1 MFTIYQVYILS
12 YQTNCLELNVVN
24 WQATFV
30 DNRCGLQKL
39 QSKICYIEVSLF
51 LPLCHFVLILRFCY
65 LLLIFLFSLLP
76 LGIFSYFD
84 NLHIL
89 TVFNL
94 CLCSLNCIWKT
105 IAVFNF
111 CSNKYLYMYTY
122 FWGKKFH
129 KTRCTPT
136 EQYPLFYQYLLLK
149 ISKITKKSA
158 HYLLVVTE
166 DTNTCLYS
174 KPHAKKP

>member
-1 MFTIYQVYILS
+1 MDYRNYNQKSVTLKSLYFCLS
-12 YQTNCLELNVVN
+12 
-24 WQATFV
+24 A
-30 DNRCGLQKL
+30 
-39 QSKICYIEVSLF
+39 ILF
-51 LPLCHFVLILRFCY
+51 LFYDFVTCCWFFSFLCYCCF
-65 LLLIFLFSLLP
+65 

-174 KPHAKKP
+174 KPHSKKP